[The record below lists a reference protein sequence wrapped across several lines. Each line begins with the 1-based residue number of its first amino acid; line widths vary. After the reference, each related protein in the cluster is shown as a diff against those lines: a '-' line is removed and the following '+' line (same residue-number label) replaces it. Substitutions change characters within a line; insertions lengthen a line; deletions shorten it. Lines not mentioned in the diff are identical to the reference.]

1 VADAEARLVFN
12 PLDGS
17 LEVRLG
23 STGVTID
30 GVVAELVF
38 ERMTDDGEA
47 ALALWI
53 EPREADVLAKMIRY
67 ILEKVRIT
75 EASKQT
81 LEAVLPRVEAIAAG
95 ASEAEGSAG

>member
-1 VADAEARLVFN
+1 VPEAEARLLFN

-17 LEVRLG
+17 LEARLG
-23 STGVTID
+23 PTAITID
-30 GVVAELVF
+30 GVVAELLF
-38 ERMTDDGEA
+38 ERMTEDGET

-75 EASKQT
+75 DASQQT
-81 LEAVLPRVEAIAAG
+81 LEALLPRVEVIA
-95 ASEAEGSAG
+95 AEGSDE